1 MAAAAGLNLDPLDLP
16 AGSDSA
22 APAAA
27 AASAHSKNGAAA
39 AGSPVAVKAAAAAGS
54 PAATKTAQPV
64 EYGVGDQKVSPS
76 VKHGAG
82 HCAACSAG
90 CTGLLGGVHCWD
102 VAAG

>member
-1 MAAAAGLNLDPLDLP
+1 
-16 AGSDSA
+16 
-22 APAAA
+22 
-27 AASAHSKNGAAA
+27 
-39 AGSPVAVKAAAAAGS
+39 
-54 PAATKTAQPV
+54 
-64 EYGVGDQKVSPS
+64 VGDQKVSPS